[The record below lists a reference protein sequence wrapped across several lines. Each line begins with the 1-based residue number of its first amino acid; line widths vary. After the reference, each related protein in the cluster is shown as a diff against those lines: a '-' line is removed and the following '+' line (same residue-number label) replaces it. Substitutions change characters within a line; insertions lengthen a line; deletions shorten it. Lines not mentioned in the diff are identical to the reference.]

1 MDCIEEM
8 DKFLE
13 MCKLA
18 RLNQKEI
25 EYMNRLI
32 TSNKIKSII
41 KKLLTNRS
49 PGSDGFIGEFYQTFQ
64 SVQFSSVAQSLRPH
78 ESQHARPPCPS
89 PTPGV
94 HLNSC
99 PLISDAF
106 QPFHPLSSPS
116 PPAPNPSKHQSLF
129 QWVNSSHEV
138 AKVLEFQLY
147 HQSFQWIFRTDF
159 L

>member
-41 KKLLTNRS
+41 KKTSNKQKSRIRWLHR
-49 PGSDGFIGEFYQTFQ
+49 
-64 SVQFSSVAQSLRPH
+64 
-78 ESQHARPPCPS
+78 
-89 PTPGV
+89 
-94 HLNSC
+94 
-99 PLISDAF
+99 
-106 QPFHPLSSPS
+106 
-116 PPAPNPSKHQSLF
+116 
-129 QWVNSSHEV
+129 
-138 AKVLEFQLY
+138 
-147 HQSFQWIFRTDF
+147 
-159 L
+159 